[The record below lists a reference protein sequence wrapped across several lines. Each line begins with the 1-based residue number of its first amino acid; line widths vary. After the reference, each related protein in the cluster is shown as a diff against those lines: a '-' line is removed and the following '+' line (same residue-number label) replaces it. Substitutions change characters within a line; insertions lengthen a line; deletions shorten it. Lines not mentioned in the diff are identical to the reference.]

1 MRVLSIPHAY
11 SPVRGGAER
20 YVQAACEL
28 LAGRGHEV
36 RVVVAR
42 TSSPEAFYS
51 FGVPALER
59 PTSERLNGV
68 EVHRVEFG
76 GLRYRLVGALLDL
89 FRASAPT
96 RERWLQGFRD
106 RLTKVVESEILRYQP
121 DVVLTL
127 PHLFSN
133 VRSVLEVRKRIEFRL
148 VIVPLLHEHDPN
160 WPFEEMRQAV
170 ARADGVIALTRFE
183 RNRLIDGYGARPDRV
198 SVCPLGIDVPPD
210 PRVEHERSETVIFMG
225 RKSLSKGIE
234 QLVAAMRLV
243 WLERPEA
250 RLILAGATSPGTD
263 VTCLL
268 ADLTSA
274 ERERIDDL
282 DDVSDR
288 DRDQLLSNARCLVV
302 PSVNESFGLVVL
314 EAWAAGTPVVA
325 PNTPV
330 FRETVEPGGDGLLV
344 DVTDPAAIATAIGAL
359 LGDPG
364 AAAAMGRRGR
374 AKVIELYERAQFGS
388 QIERAL
394 VAAARSN
401 PDGDDCA
408 GVRSG
413 PGGVG
418 PA

>member
-20 YVQAACEL
+20 YVQEACEL

-42 TSSPEAFYS
+42 TSSAEAFYS
-51 FGVPALER
+51 FGVPTLER

-96 RERWLQGFRD
+96 RERWLQRFRD
-106 RLTKVVESEILRYQP
+106 RFTKVVEREILRYQP

-133 VRSVLEVRKRIEFRL
+133 VRSVLEVRKRIPFRL

-160 WPFEEMRQAV
+160 WPLEEMRQAV
-170 ARADGVIALTRFE
+170 ACADGVIALTRYE
-183 RNRLIDGYGARPDRV
+183 RNRLIDAYGARVDQV
-198 SVCPLGIDVPPD
+198 FVCPMGVDVPPD
-210 PRVEHERSETVIFMG
+210 PRVEHERSETVLFLG

-243 WLERPEA
+243 WMERPEA
-250 RLILAGATSPGTD
+250 RLILAGATSPGTG
-263 VTCLL
+263 VTGLL
-268 ADLTSA
+268 AGLSSS
-274 ERERIDDL
+274 ERERIDNL
-282 DDVSDR
+282 DDVSDQV
-288 DRDQLLSNARCLVV
+288 RDQLLSDARCLVV

-314 EAWAAGTPVVA
+314 EAWARGTPVVA
-325 PNTPV
+325 PDTPI
-330 FRETVEPGGDGLLV
+330 FRETVEPGCDGLLV
-344 DVTDPAAIATAIGAL
+344 DVTDPAAMAAAISAL

-364 AAAAMGRRGR
+364 AAAGMGRRGR
-374 AKVIELYERAQFGS
+374 AKVIERYGRAQFGS
-388 QIERAL
+388 RIEEAL
-394 VAAARSN
+394 VAAARSS
-401 PDGDDCA
+401 PDGGDCA
-408 GVRSG
+408 GGQRG
-413 PGGVG
+413 PGEVG
-418 PA
+418 AA